1 MRRLLNLESAS
12 THSFMPIIYGS
23 PNNKT
28 FEQIKGSNLDDLIFP
43 LGGWD
48 YVDGGAGTDTV
59 VVVGLSS
66 QFKLIQDNS
75 VTYID
80 AVSSASAYADRVQLL
95 NVEKVQFSD
104 KVVSLE
110 TPRLMT
116 AQTGDDEYQGGA
128 GLDWLVYPGMRK
140 NYDVQAIGSAW
151 RVSDPSGQTGTDILR
166 DMDRVRFS
174 DGVWL
179 VKEGAWL
186 SQTPHSTFANLP
198 VELYQFFAV
207 AFGAAPGVT
216 YMNQLAEAYRYGL
229 SIKEIVNIFTTKTQ
243 FTSVYDP
250 GLSHGALAQALIN
263 NIVQTSA
270 TEAAKREATA
280 DIQAALDIGMTMGDV
295 IYNVF
300 GNLSRFS
307 PTDVQWGGTAQL
319 MANQVNAAH
328 YATDTL
334 NLDTTDVAV
343 LRSLLSKVSA
353 SSDTSS
359 AQSTAQL
366 VGVAL
371 NAQGLVDEFSGHT
384 PWLVLPA

>member
-1 MRRLLNLESAS
+1 
-12 THSFMPIIYGS
+12 MPNIYGS
-23 PNNKT
+23 PNNNT
-28 FEQIKGSNLDDLIFP
+28 LEQIKGSDLDDLIFP

-59 VVVGLSS
+59 VVMGLSS

-80 AVSSASAYADRVQLL
+80 AVSAASAYADRVQLL

-104 KVVSLE
+104 MVVSLD
-110 TPRLMT
+110 TARLMT
-116 AQTGDDEYQGGA
+116 AQAGDDEYQGGA
-128 GLDWLVYPGMRK
+128 GLDWLLYPGPRK
-140 NYDVQAIGSAW
+140 NYDAQAIGSSW
-151 RVSDPSGQTGTDILR
+151 RISDPSGQTGTDMLR
-166 DMDRVRFS
+166 SMDRVRFS

-216 YMNQLAEAYRYGL
+216 YMNQLAEAYSYGL

-243 FTSVYDP
+243 FTSVYDS
-250 GLSHGALAQALIN
+250 GLSHSALAQALVN

-270 TEAAKREATA
+270 TEAAKSEATA
-280 DIQAALDIGMTMGDV
+280 DIQAALDKGMTVGDV

-319 MANQVNAAH
+319 MANQVNAAR

-343 LRSLLSKVSA
+343 LRSLLSNVSA
-353 SSDTSS
+353 SSDTST

-371 NAQGLVDEFSGHT
+371 SAQGLVDEFSGHA

>member
-1 MRRLLNLESAS
+1 
-12 THSFMPIIYGS
+12 MPIIYGS

-28 FEQIKGSNLDDLIFP
+28 FELIKGSDLDDLIFP

-48 YVDGGAGTDTV
+48 YVDGAAGTDTV
-59 VVVGLSS
+59 VVMGLSS
-66 QFKLIQDNS
+66 QFKLVQDNS

-104 KVVSLE
+104 KVVSLD
-110 TPRLMT
+110 TARLMT
-116 AQTGDDEYQGGA
+116 AQAGDDEYQGGA
-128 GLDWLVYPGMRK
+128 GLDWLVYPGPRE
-140 NYDVQAIGSAW
+140 NYDFQAIGTGW
-151 RVSDPSGQTGTDILR
+151 RISDPSGQTGTDMLR
-166 DMDRVRFS
+166 GIDRVRFS

-216 YMNQLAEAYRYGL
+216 YMNQLAEAYRHGL
-229 SIKEIVNIFTTKTQ
+229 SVKEIVNIFTTKTQ
-243 FTSVYDP
+243 FTSIYDP
-250 GLSHGALAQALIN
+250 GMSHEALAQALVN

-270 TEAAKREATA
+270 TEDAKREATA
-280 DIQAALDIGMTMGDV
+280 DIQEALDFGMSVGDV

-307 PTDVQWGGTAQL
+307 PTDAQWGGTAQL
-319 MANQVNAAH
+319 MANQVNAAR

-343 LRSLLSKVSA
+343 LRSLLNNVSA
-353 SSDTSS
+353 SSDTST

-366 VGVAL
+366 VGVSL

-384 PWLVLPA
+384 PWLVILA

>member
-1 MRRLLNLESAS
+1 
-12 THSFMPIIYGS
+12 MPNIYGT

-28 FEQIKGSNLDDLIFP
+28 FELIKGTNLDDLIFP

-80 AVSSASAYADRVQLL
+80 AVSSASAYADRVQLV
-95 NVEKVQFSD
+95 NVEKIQFSD

-116 AQTGDDEYQGGA
+116 AQAGDDEYQGGA
-128 GLDWLVYPGMRK
+128 GLDWLVYPSQRQ
-140 NYDVQAIGSAW
+140 NYDIQTIGSAW
-151 RVSDPSGQTGTDILR
+151 RVSDPLGQTGTDMLR
-166 DMDRVRFS
+166 SMDRVRFS

-186 SQTPHSTFANLP
+186 SQTTHSDYTDLP
-198 VELYQFFAV
+198 LQLYQFFAV
-207 AFGAAPGVT
+207 AFAAAPGVT

-229 SIKEIVNIFTTKTQ
+229 PVKEIVNIFTTKTQ

-250 GLSHGALAQALIN
+250 GLSRSALAQALVN

-270 TEAAKREATA
+270 TEDAKREAAT
-280 DIQAALDIGMTMGDV
+280 DIQAALDIGMTVGDA

-307 PTDVQWGGTAQL
+307 PTHPQWGGTAQL
-319 MANQVNAAH
+319 MGNQVNAAR
-328 YATDTL
+328 YATETL
-334 NLDTTDVAV
+334 NLDSTDVSV
-343 LRSLLSKVSA
+343 LRSLLGNVSA
-353 SSDTSS
+353 SSDTTT

-366 VGVAL
+366 VGVCL
-371 NAQGLVDEFSGHT
+371 NAQGLVDAFAGHT
-384 PWLVLPA
+384 PWLVVPT

>member
-1 MRRLLNLESAS
+1 
-12 THSFMPIIYGS
+12 MPNIYGT

-28 FEQIKGSNLDDLIFP
+28 FELIKGSNVDDLIFP

-48 YVDGGAGTDTV
+48 YVDGGAGKDTV
-59 VVVGLSS
+59 VVMGLSS
-66 QFKLIQDNS
+66 QFKLVQDNS

-116 AQTGDDEYQGGA
+116 AQPGDDEYQGGA
-128 GLDWLVYPGMRK
+128 GLDWLVYPGPRE
-140 NYDVQAIGSAW
+140 NYDVQAIGTAW
-151 RVSDPSGQTGTDILR
+151 RISDPSGQTGTDMLR
-166 DMDRVRFS
+166 GIDRVRFS

-207 AFGAAPGVT
+207 AFGAVPGVT
-216 YMNQLAEAYRYGL
+216 YMNQLAEAYRHGL
-229 SIKEIVNIFTTKTQ
+229 SVKEIVNIFTTKTQ

-250 GLSHGALAQALIN
+250 GLSHGAVAQALIT
-263 NIVQTSA
+263 NIVQNSA
-270 TEAAKREATA
+270 TEEAKREATA
-280 DIQAALDIGMTMGDV
+280 DIQAALDFGMTLGDV

-300 GNLSRFS
+300 NNLSRFS
-307 PTDVQWGGTAQL
+307 PNDPQWGGTAQL
-319 MANQVNAAH
+319 MANQVNAAR

-334 NLDTTDVAV
+334 NLDTTDMAV
-343 LRSLLSKVSA
+343 LRSLLSEVSA
-353 SSDTSS
+353 GSDTST

-366 VGVAL
+366 VGLSL
-371 NAQGLVDEFSGHT
+371 NAQGLVDEFSGHSS
-384 PWLVLPA
+384 WLLLPA

>member
-1 MRRLLNLESAS
+1 MRNLSNLESAR
-12 THSFMPIIYGS
+12 TASFMPNIYGS

-110 TPRLMT
+110 TPRLMKT
-116 AQTGDDEYQGGA
+116 QAGDDEYQGGA
-128 GLDWLVYPGMRK
+128 GLDWLVYPGPRK
-140 NYDVQAIGSAW
+140 NYDVQTIGSAW
-151 RVSDPSGQTGTDILR
+151 RVSDPSGQTGTDIIR

-216 YMNQLAEAYRYGL
+216 YMNQLADAYSYGL

-250 GLSHGALAQALIN
+250 GLSRGALAQALVN

-270 TEAAKREATA
+270 TEAAKSEATA
-280 DIQAALDIGMTMGDV
+280 DIQAALDIGMTVGDV

-307 PTDVQWGGTAQL
+307 PTDVQWGGTAKL
-319 MANQVNAAH
+319 MANQVNAAR

-353 SSDTSS
+353 SSDTTTV
-359 AQSTAQL
+359 QSTAQL